1 MAADDRRRGA
11 LEALTRKEIQQ
22 LAMDANL
29 KANQK
34 TASLIDQLLC
44 AGVAF
49 APQLSPL
56 AHRACPGK
64 APAWRRA
71 REPLADLCNR
81 SGEANLSLTPTM
93 LRPEADARLAF
104 VQ

>member
-1 MAADDRRRGA
+1 MEALLRQHGARRGA

-49 APQLSPL
+49 APQLSPSEG
-56 AHRACPGK
+56 ACPTSH
-64 APAWRRA
+64 
-71 REPLADLCNR
+71 N
-81 SGEANLSLTPTM
+81 
-93 LRPEADARLAF
+93 
-104 VQ
+104 